1 LKKKLFKDFDNELD
15 EIKKTLIIKI
25 KEKEES
31 SKKDIQKL
39 SIINA
44 ERLEEEK
51 STYRKKL
58 HDWKIKADLH
68 LQRETDKY
76 QVSLEREQKKKTE
89 IKKLEL
95 DKEMKLEISIML
107 DKVEQKKKVELT
119 RLETK
124 YKEIEVLKKQL
135 QQFFTEFLGKDYS
148 EISFKELEKNLQ
160 NDLKE
165 LVVALDELRDE
176 VDANNHKLLE
186 FNELAKEINYLE
198 EEIKIKHNELYEVK
212 QVIRKLKQDNY

>member
-1 LKKKLFKDFDNELD
+1 MIFKKRKIEKLKTSQKDEIANLKNEHNELKKKLFKDFDNELD
-15 EIKKTLIIKI
+15 EIKKTLKIKI

-89 IKKLEL
+89 IKKIELE
-95 DKEMKLEISIML
+95 KEMNTEISLFI
-107 DKVEQKKKVELT
+107 DKFEQKKREELT
-119 RLETK
+119 KLESK
-124 YKEIEVLKKQL
+124 YKDIEVLKQKL
-135 QQFFTEFLGKDYS
+135 QQFSLY
-148 EISFKELEKNLQ
+148 
-160 NDLKE
+160 
-165 LVVALDELRDE
+165 
-176 VDANNHKLLE
+176 
-186 FNELAKEINYLE
+186 NYN
-198 EEIKIKHNELYEVK
+198 KS
-212 QVIRKLKQDNY
+212 

>member
-1 LKKKLFKDFDNELD
+1 MIFKKRKIEKLKTSQEDEIAFLKAEHNEL
-15 EIKKTLIIKI
+15 KTKFITHSAVELDKLEKEQKAKL

-95 DKEMKLEISIML
+95 DEEMKLEISKML
-107 DKVEQKKKVELT
+107 ATFEQKKKEELT

-124 YKEIEVLKKQL
+124 YK
-135 QQFFTEFLGKDYS
+135 DM
-148 EISFKELEKNLQ
+148 
-160 NDLKE
+160 
-165 LVVALDELRDE
+165 
-176 VDANNHKLLE
+176 
-186 FNELAKEINYLE
+186 
-198 EEIKIKHNELYEVK
+198 
-212 QVIRKLKQDNY
+212 

>member
-1 LKKKLFKDFDNELD
+1 MD